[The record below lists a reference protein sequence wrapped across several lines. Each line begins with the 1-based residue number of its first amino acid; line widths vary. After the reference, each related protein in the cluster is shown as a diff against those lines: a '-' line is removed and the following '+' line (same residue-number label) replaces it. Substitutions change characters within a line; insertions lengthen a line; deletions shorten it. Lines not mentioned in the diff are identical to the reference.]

1 MKTKD
6 IIKNK
11 GITLIALVITIIVLL
26 ILAGV
31 TISTLTGDNGIITR
45 ASQAAEETEIAN
57 EKDIIARAILE
68 AMAKDEYGNLEEDG
82 FQDALDSQAGGRY
95 AIATDI
101 GDEFEVAFTD
111 SNRYYI
117 VDKDGN
123 IIQMEAVEDDNPG
136 DITVGI
142 NGEELDGSEE
152 KPYEIWCIEDL
163 VAFSNMVNGSGIKL
177 ENGEA
182 VQITSPNNFSGK
194 YVVVKTNLN
203 FKSTLSYQDS
213 ERTDFGDING
223 DESDGNTLMNEMTTG
238 TGFKPIG
245 VSSNFSGNFDGGGYT
260 ISNMYIAN
268 NSLSYIGLFGSV
280 SNGTVKNCTVSG
292 SITRTG
298 TSSVYLGGIAGYIST
313 STIENCES
321 NISIKVEDTTYCYIG
336 GVIGYGYAS
345 GYSGTRI
352 VNCKNNGSIEVNDN
366 TDSSSGRLHIGGI
379 IGFKD
384 YCLIKSCSNTANIN
398 IQDTIS
404 TGAYIGG
411 IVGDADGYDCI
422 IDAYNEGNIT
432 YIGTCN
438 GTGASTGLCLGGI
451 SGYYLYGFTCNMYNA
466 GTITVENTGAI
477 TKVGGIGGIHNGA
490 RVTCSYNIGEINVTS
505 TSSTIQVGGILG
517 CAYYAT
523 NIEYNY
529 SIGSINCSNGNVGAI
544 AGQRYISGSVID
556 NNYYL
561 ESVADVAISGTSNG
575 NDTVTKLT
583 SITGTEMAE
592 VLNSG
597 IATAQELMN
606 IASSEI
612 IEKTWKV
619 YSGQNNGYPILE

>member
-268 NSLSYIGLFGSV
+268 NSLSYIGLFGRV
-280 SNGTVKNCTVSG
+280 SSGTVKNCTVSG

-298 TSSVYLGGIAGYIST
+298 TSLVRLGGIAGYISA

-321 NISIKVEDTTYCYIG
+321 NVSIKVEDTTYCYVG
-336 GVIGYGYAS
+336 GIIGYGDAS

-352 VNCKNNGSIEVNDN
+352 VNCENNGSIEIDN
-366 TDSSSGRLHIGGI
+366 TDLSTGYLYIGGI
-379 IGFKD
+379 VGSKN
-384 YCLIKSCSNTANIN
+384 YCLIKSCSNTGNID
-398 IQDTIS
+398 IKDTAS
-404 TGAYIGG
+404 GNVYVGG
-411 IVGDADGYDCI
+411 IVGNADQKEVIMDT
-422 IDAYNEGNIT
+422 YNEGNIT
-432 YIGTCN
+432 YKG
-438 GTGASTGLCLGGI
+438 SSSRLRLGGVF
-451 SGYYLYGFTCNMYNA
+451 GYQVYGYIYNIYNT
-466 GTITVENTGAI
+466 GIITVENIGSST
-477 TKVGGIGGIHNGA
+477 TVGGIGGNHYSGYFGCA
-490 RVTCSYNIGEINVTS
+490 YNLGEINVTTS
-505 TSSTIQVGGILG
+505 SSTIEVGGILG
-517 CAYYAT
+517 CANYT
-523 NIEYNY
+523 NTIVYTY
-529 SIGSINCSNGNVGAI
+529 SIGKINCSNGNVGSI
-544 AGQRYISGSVID
+544 AGQRYTQDGNTID

-561 ESVADVAISGTSNG
+561 EGVADVAISGRGSG

-583 SITGTEMAE
+583 SITGTEMVE
-592 VLNSG
+592 VLNTG
-597 IATAQELMN
+597 MTTAQAKISET
-606 IASSEI
+606 SSEI
-612 IEKTWKV
+612 LEKTWKV
-619 YSGQNNGYPILE
+619 YSGQNNGYPVLE